1 MEIMTTNISDN
12 NPVRKPR
19 FLRNI
24 IIAIIGSVVLVCV
37 CLFIVIVTNSN
48 KAKQVTSISSPTIGP
63 SATEAPPTETATSI
77 YTSTPSLTPTIT
89 DTPTIT
95 PTPTITSTPTKT
107 PLPSKT
113 PTATANPFLYEG
125 RGDQVVDITKP
136 DPSGPGI
143 MKISYSGGGNFV
155 VENYDDQGN
164 QIELLVNVIGSYKGT
179 VPLDFLENEST
190 TRLQITSSGNWTIEI
205 LPMTEVRQETIPG
218 QIAGVGDDVVYLN
231 GTNPDLL
238 KVDASSA
245 RDNFV
250 VWSYGSNRNLLVNQ
264 IAPYTGTV
272 ILPNDTTI
280 LVIQATGK
288 WSLAVTTR

>member
-1 MEIMTTNISDN
+1 MKN
-12 NPVRKPR
+12 
-19 FLRNI
+19 FAL
-24 IIAIIGSVVLVCV
+24 IIAIAVLAYGCAPSQ
-37 CLFIVIVTNSN
+37 NSIQT
-48 KAKQVTSISSPTIGP
+48 AIAQTQ
-63 SATEAPPTETATSI
+63 SAWTATPSLTPTSLATSTPT

-95 PTPTITSTPTKT
+95 PTFTITSTPTKT

-113 PTATANPFLYEG
+113 PTATANPFLYTG
-125 RGDQVVDITKP
+125 KGDQVLDITKP
-136 DPSGPGI
+136 DPSKPAI
-143 MKISYSGGGNFV
+143 MKINYSGGSNFAV
-155 VENYDDQGN
+155 QNYDAQGN
-164 QIELLVNVIGSYKGT
+164 QIDLLVNVIGSYKGT

-205 LPMTEVRQETIPG
+205 LPITEMRRETIPG
-218 QIAGVGDDVVYLN
+218 QITGLGDDVVYLN

-245 RDNFV
+245 QDNFV
-250 VWSYGSNRNLLVNQ
+250 VWSYGSRRNLLVNE

-272 ILPNDTTI
+272 IMPNDTTI

-288 WSLAVTTR
+288 WSLEVTTK